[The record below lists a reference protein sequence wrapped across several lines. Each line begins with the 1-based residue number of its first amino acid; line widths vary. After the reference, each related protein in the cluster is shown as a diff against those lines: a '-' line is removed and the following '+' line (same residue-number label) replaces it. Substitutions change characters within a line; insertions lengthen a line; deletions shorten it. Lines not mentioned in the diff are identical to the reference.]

1 MGMVIPAFAAVTEP
15 VTIEISEEN
24 GAAAIVNALYLA
36 GEQASEATPYEI
48 YVAAGRYELDR
59 GLHIFSNT
67 ALILDENAVIVD
79 CAAQGDNMIKVGTTG
94 DVVQVERDGLPVV
107 TGGLTR
113 VCHHEHQHV
122 LFV

>member
-1 MGMVIPAFAAVTEP
+1 MKKLCSVLLTFVIVMGMVIPAFAAVTEP

-36 GEQASEATPYEI
+36 EEQASEATPYEI

-79 CAAQGDNMIKVGTTG
+79 CAA
-94 DVVQVERDGLPVV
+94 
-107 TGGLTR
+107 
-113 VCHHEHQHV
+113 
-122 LFV
+122 